1 MKTLII
7 QLLSVAA
14 IAWTIG
20 EIYIYNYK
28 KKHSPLNKKS

>member
-1 MKTLII
+1 MKPLII
-7 QLLSVAA
+7 QLVTLAA
-14 IAWTIG
+14 ITWTIG